1 MTPIERGTQALAA
14 ALGAGDW
21 EAEDTASRERF
32 AAAAR
37 SFLEAIREPDELMM
51 ESGAE
56 IVRHVGEGESEEAYR
71 NDAANIWRFMIAAAL
86 AQD

>member
-1 MTPIERGTQALAA
+1 MAA
-14 ALGAGDW
+14 ALGTGDSVAGNW
-21 EAEDTASRERF
+21 EAAGAGSHECF

-37 SFLEAIREPDELMM
+37 AFLEAIREPDELMM